1 MPKGNELFR
10 TAVVTEAKVSPRCRH
25 FPDCGGCSWQDIDYL
40 RQLELKE
47 EEVRRLFRALNLSFL
62 DFPSI
67 NGMEDPWFYRN
78 KMEFTFRA
86 GAVLGLH
93 RRGNFQEVVELE
105 ECFLPSPIV
114 NAILHTVK
122 NFVRENN
129 FSLYS
134 PRSRS
139 GLLRYLVIREGKN
152 TGEILVNVVT
162 FTDNFPE
169 IELLSSILLREL
181 PAIKTFFWSIG
192 PYPADAVKIS
202 EMRLIAGQP
211 FITEKLGNFT
221 FRIRPNSFFQTN
233 TQQAEKLCYLIREMA
248 SLKGGE
254 RVLDLYCGVGTF
266 SFFLADRALK
276 VYGIEIDP
284 QTVEEAQE
292 NANLNGIGNVEFISG
307 DVRKVVTPLWQ
318 RMGGAEV
325 MILDPPRAG
334 IPNKVLDKLL
344 SHPSPT
350 VIYVSCNPRA
360 LGENLPVF
368 LAHRYRV
375 EAIRLIDM
383 FPHTPHVET
392 VILLKKV

>member
-10 TAVVTEAKVSPRCRH
+10 AAVVTEVKVSPRCRH

-93 RRGNFQEVVELE
+93 RRGNFREVVELE

-114 NAILHTVK
+114 NAILQTVK

-129 FSLYS
+129 LSLYS
-134 PRSRS
+134 PRTRS

-152 TGEILVNVVT
+152 TGEILVNIVT

-292 NANLNGIGNVEFISG
+292 NAYLNGIGNVEFISG

-344 SHPSPT
+344 SYPSPT

-375 EAIRLIDM
+375 ETIRLIDM